1 MHQVAAATDG
11 TAAGQQLVD
20 GIRSQ
25 HLQVEGLA
33 GLDAPRGI
41 DAAHRL
47 ELQLGAAVPAI
58 GIGQLGQQRA
68 GGHRRDTGEADTGHA
83 VSLCFAAQYGQPAM

>member
-58 GIGQLGQQRA
+58 GIGQLGHSASSARVA
-68 GGHRRDTGEADTGHA
+68 IDELPVRRILG
-83 VSLCFAAQYGQPAM
+83 MR